1 MAEELGQQMIVDYR
15 PGAAGNIGA
24 QAAARAEP
32 DGYTIYL
39 GARPNTIHKVMYEN
53 LQYDFARDLVPIGMI
68 ATMPYVLVTRTQG
81 PIKQLQDLIA
91 LATAHPGAITCA
103 SSGVGTSDH
112 LLCELFQQE
121 AGVDMLHVPYRG
133 NAQAIP
139 DVIGGRVDTQ
149 FVPLPGALPHIRSGH
164 LRGIAVMSRLRV
176 AAIHHVPTIG
186 ELGMRGLDLEAWY
199 GLMAPTGTPPH
210 AVARLNR
217 SINAILTDL
226 DFQKALM
233 QLAYMPPLQPNT
245 SGALADF
252 ISEETERWTAILRE
266 RNIKPGS

>member
-1 MAEELGQQMIVDYR
+1 
-15 PGAAGNIGA
+15 
-24 QAAARAEP
+24 
-32 DGYTIYL
+32 
-39 GARPNTIHKVMYEN
+39 
-53 LQYDFARDLVPIGMI
+53 
-68 ATMPYVLVTRTQG
+68 
-81 PIKQLQDLIA
+81 
-91 LATAHPGAITCA
+91 
-103 SSGVGTSDH
+103 
-112 LLCELFQQE
+112 
-121 AGVDMLHVPYRG
+121 MLHVPYRG